1 MISKPRWLRLIGIVL
16 MARLALALFL
26 PIDLAGDESYYWEWG
41 RNLDFGYFS
50 KPPLIGWMMWVIGV
64 FGCDTES
71 GIRVTAAVIGTG
83 SLYFLGALT
92 AEIATPRDAFR
103 VVALLASAPFA
114 LPANLFLTIDSPLV
128 FFWSAALLLTWR
140 LRDAAST
147 ISRSD
152 TALAAVLALGVLTK
166 QIMLTFIP
174 LWFIW
179 LAIDP
184 NRRRQLSTLRV
195 YVIAAA
201 PVLALTIPLWWNA
214 QENWVTIQH
223 TASHFAASAWGVRK
237 ALGSLGAFL
246 GSQWV
251 LWGVVAIPVA
261 ITALTRRSGANPSAD
276 STRSFL
282 TLWSLPVLALILLL
296 SLRQNI
302 LPNWAAVFWLPLMIQ
317 AGISL
322 NECWWRRGIAL
333 NLVVQFGLI
342 AAIIVTPQ
350 LTLAKTPFDR
360 VMGWE
365 RYAQQIASQDRSIWP
380 EREGVD
386 ARRAIIVVGHRY
398 SASQLAFYH
407 PERPSVRLWQPS
419 DEIRTQYGIWN
430 RRQPITQ
437 EEALLVVT
445 DDRTSLPPDL
455 RARWPCVRSLGSEI
469 IPVTGGLARTVQLWH
484 AQRECRKSDV
494 RSSP

>member
-1 MISKPRWLRLIGIVL
+1 MISGPRWLSLIGIVL
-16 MARLALALFL
+16 LARVALALFL

-50 KPPLIGWMMWVIGV
+50 KPPLIGWMMWALGML
-64 FGCDTES
+64 GWDTES
-71 GIRVTAAVIGTG
+71 GIRVAAAVIGAG

-92 AEIATPRDAFR
+92 AEMATPRDAFR

-140 LRDAAST
+140 VRDAKGT
-147 ISRSD
+147 ISRPD
-152 TALAAVLALGVLTK
+152 VALAAVLALGVLTK
-166 QIMLTFIP
+166 QIMLAFIP
-174 LWFIW
+174 LWLIW

-184 NRRRQLSTLRV
+184 NRRHQLATLRV
-195 YVIAAA
+195 YIIAAT
-201 PVLALTIPLWWNA
+201 PLLALTIPLWWNA

-223 TASHFAASAWGVRK
+223 TASHFAGSAWGFRK

-251 LWGVVAIPVA
+251 LWGVVALPVA
-261 ITALTRRSGANPSAD
+261 IMALTCRSGVDSGAE
-276 STRSFL
+276 STRPFL
-282 TLWSLPVLALILLL
+282 TVWSLPVLALILLL

-322 NECWWRRGIAL
+322 SERWWRRGIAI

-342 AAIIVTPQ
+342 AAIIVTPH
-350 LTLAKTPFDR
+350 LTLARTPFDR

-365 RYAQQIASQDRSIWP
+365 RYAQRIARQDRSIWP
-380 EREGVD
+380 ERASVD

-407 PERPSVRLWQPS
+407 PERPHVRLWQPS

-430 RRQPITQ
+430 RRQPILQ
-437 EEALLVVT
+437 REALLVVT
-445 DDRTSLPPDL
+445 DERTSLPPDL
-455 RARWPCVRSLGSEI
+455 LARWPCVRPQGTEI
-469 IPVTGGLARTVQLWH
+469 VPVTGGLARTARLWH
-484 AQRECRKSDV
+484 AQSECRKSDA

>member
-1 MISKPRWLRLIGIVL
+1 MIRKPRWLSLIGIVL
-16 MARLALALFL
+16 LARVALALFL

-50 KPPLIGWMMWVIGV
+50 KPPLIGWMMWVLGALSW
-64 FGCDTES
+64 DTEL

-83 SLYFLGALT
+83 SLYFLGVLT
-92 AEIATPRDAFR
+92 ADMATPRDAFR

-140 LRDAAST
+140 ARDSNST
-147 ISRSD
+147 FSRSD
-152 TALAAVLALGVLTK
+152 AALAAVLALGVLTK

-179 LAIDP
+179 LAIDL
-184 NRRRQLSTLRV
+184 NRRRQLSTLRI
-195 YVIAAA
+195 YVIAAV

-223 TASHFAASAWGVRK
+223 TASHFAASAWSVRK
-237 ALGSLGAFL
+237 ALSSLGAFL

-261 ITALTRRSGANPSAD
+261 ITALACRSGANSSSN
-276 STRSFL
+276 STRPFL

-302 LPNWAAVFWLPLMIQ
+302 LPNWASVFWLPLIIQ

-322 NECWWRRGIAL
+322 SKRWWRRGVAI
-333 NLVVQFGLI
+333 NLFVQFGI
-342 AAIIVTPQ
+342 VVAIIVTPQ
-350 LTLAKTPFDR
+350 LTLAKTPFNR
-360 VMGWE
+360 VLGWE
-365 RYAQQIASQDRSIWP
+365 RYAQQIAIQDRSIWP
-380 EREGVD
+380 ERAGVD

-419 DEIRTQYGIWN
+419 DEVRTQYGIWN

-437 EEALLVVT
+437 KEALLVVT
-445 DDRTSLPPDL
+445 DERTSLPPDL
-455 RARWPCVRSLGSEI
+455 RARWRRFQTRGSFVPSKHSI
-469 IPVTGGLARTVQLWH
+469 LRVPQLPLH
-484 AQRECRKSDV
+484 
-494 RSSP
+494 